1 MGAIPWGFSYAKR
14 FRIHFSTNLFDRE
27 EVKRCRRNRCDPAL
41 IPAAP
46 TSVKDSFVNSTVW
59 RNAAST
65 TNTSAA
71 PMLTASTA
79 EHGNASVTAMR
90 RSIPSVRCVSR
101 KVG

>member
-1 MGAIPWGFSYAKR
+1 MGAIPWGFSYAQGGETMPKKPLR
-14 FRIHFSTNLFDRE
+14 
-27 EVKRCRRNRCDPAL
+27 PAL

-59 RNAAST
+59 RNAAGT

-71 PMLTASTA
+71 PMSTASTA
-79 EHGNASVTAMR
+79 ERGNAFVTAMR
-90 RSIPSVRCVSR
+90 QSIHSVRCVLR

>member
-1 MGAIPWGFSYAKR
+1 MG
-14 FRIHFSTNLFDRE
+14 LFLCPK
-27 EVKRCRRNRCDPAL
+27 EVSKCPSDHSDPAL

-65 TNTSAA
+65 INTSAA
-71 PMLTASTA
+71 QMSTENTA
-79 EHGNASVTAMR
+79 ERGNASVTAMR
-90 RSIPSVRCVSR
+90 QSIPSVRCVSR

>member
-1 MGAIPWGFSYAKR
+1 MGVNPVG
-14 FRIHFSTNLFDRE
+14 LFLCPK
-27 EVKRCRRNRCDPAL
+27 EVSKCPSDHSDPAL

-46 TSVKDSFVNSTVW
+46 TCVTDSSVNSTVW
-59 RNAAST
+59 RNAEST

-71 PMLTASTA
+71 LMSTASTA

-90 RSIPSVRCVSR
+90 RSILSVRCASR